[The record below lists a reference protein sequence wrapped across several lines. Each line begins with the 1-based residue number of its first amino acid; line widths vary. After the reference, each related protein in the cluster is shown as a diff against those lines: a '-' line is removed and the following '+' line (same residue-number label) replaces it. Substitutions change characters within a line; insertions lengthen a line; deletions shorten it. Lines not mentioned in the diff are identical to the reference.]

1 MRTVS
6 FGSWYFLGCCC
17 RIRCC
22 GIATLFFQCLA
33 IPLALC
39 VIGFDGYFLNNPTQ
53 CFFSTSCSS
62 LGYSYSWYGLSN
74 TDTLYNIKVPLIR
87 GQLATGVLMLVSCM
101 IYIVIYALTAY
112 TVSRS
117 TQFQRGTIWANT
129 CRATTDWIYCAATV
143 CESLYQSSNKWTH
156 MSHL

>member
-74 TDTLYNIKVPLIR
+74 TDILYNIKVPLIR
-87 GQLATGVLMLVSCM
+87 GQLAAGVLMLVSCM

-143 CESLYQSSNKWTH
+143 CESLYQSSNK
-156 MSHL
+156 